1 MKLSPLYALSLF
13 SLCFALLASPYGFAD
28 KLTFKDTGF
37 EINALQAPPHG
48 NGSQP
53 LTMLLPSEHG
63 FSANVN
69 VQIQM
74 FEDTLLK
81 YQTLSEMQF
90 KQMNIQVISAK
101 IEKGVLQY
109 EYKGFY
115 EQKNLHW
122 HAKAM
127 KSGPYV
133 YLATATSL
141 EVNWLQ
147 NKFELQ
153 QAVDSFKLTK

>member
-1 MKLSPLYALSLF
+1 MNRIRLQQIIIFIFTLSLS
-13 SLCFALLASPYGFAD
+13 SLCLSN
-28 KLTFKDTGF
+28 KLIFNDSGF

-74 FEDTLLK
+74 FENSLLE

-90 KQMNIQVISAK
+90 KQMDIEVISAT
-101 IEKGVLQY
+101 IENGVLQY

-122 HAKAM
+122 YAKAI
-127 KSGPYV
+127 KSGDYV

-153 QAVDSFKLTK
+153 QAVDSFKLTN

>member
-1 MKLSPLYALSLF
+1 
-13 SLCFALLASPYGFAD
+13 LASPYSFAD

-69 VQIQM
+69 VQVQM
-74 FEDTLLK
+74 FENSLLE

-90 KQMNIQVISAK
+90 KQMDIEVISAT
-101 IEKGVLQY
+101 IENGVLQY

-122 HAKAM
+122 YAKAI
-127 KSGPYV
+127 KSGAYV

>member
-1 MKLSPLYALSLF
+1 MHSQLLPPSLIACLLL
-13 SLCFALLASPYGFAD
+13 SLCFGPQCLAN
-28 KLTFKDTGF
+28 KLVFKDTGF

-53 LTMLLPSEHG
+53 LTMLLPGEHG

-69 VQIQM
+69 VQIQT
-74 FEDTLLK
+74 FEGTLLE
-81 YQTLSEMQF
+81 YQSLSELQF
-90 KQMNIQVISAK
+90 KQMNIEVISAN
-101 IEKGVLQY
+101 IEKGILQY
-109 EYKGFY
+109 EYKGLY
-115 EQKNLHW
+115 DQKNLHW
-122 HAKAM
+122 YAKAI

-153 QAVDSFKLTK
+153 KAVDSFKLTH